1 MLWSLSDSRAKE
13 QLQQTFTVRTINFDD
28 AIGSKEVYHVS
39 EKTIGAER
47 SALTSMMKFCVV
59 NKRLFTAKGMPIL
72 AIVKLIHRQGYHLGR
87 GASRMQ
93 VFRSGD
99 FEVPLTT
106 LYCE

>member
-72 AIVKLIHRQGYHLGR
+72 VIVNFNG
-87 GASRMQ
+87 
-93 VFRSGD
+93 
-99 FEVPLTT
+99 
-106 LYCE
+106 